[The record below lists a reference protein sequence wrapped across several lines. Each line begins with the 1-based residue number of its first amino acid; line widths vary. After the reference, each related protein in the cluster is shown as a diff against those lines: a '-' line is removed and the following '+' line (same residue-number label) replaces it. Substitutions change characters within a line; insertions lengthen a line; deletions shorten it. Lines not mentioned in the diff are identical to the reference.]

1 MDEYE
6 VIWFVFQLEYNNNN
20 YYYYTYAYLR
30 NYNQI
35 AITKKSRER
44 QSLNRAFRAD
54 LRLDA
59 GAYTYTSY
67 GLNTAP
73 SSLIGSKRVDVKG
86 ETSRPTLSI
95 FLQARENYPTT

>member
-1 MDEYE
+1 ML
-6 VIWFVFQLEYNNNN
+6 ILI
-20 YYYYTYAYLR
+20 LLL
-30 NYNQI
+30 I
-35 AITKKSRER
+35 LITKKSRER

-59 GAYTYTSY
+59 GAYTSY

-86 ETSRPTLSI
+86 EASRPTLSI
-95 FLQARENYPTT
+95 FL